1 MLTVTAAAIKRHTGI
16 YSFPPPARHHHVVHW
31 LSDQG
36 QPQHEHDGEVQGFL
50 LSDGSFVDRIEGA
63 KIAIESGQILKLNWP
78 PNLYSEDLW

>member
-16 YSFPPPARHHHVVHW
+16 YSFPPPAR
-31 LSDQG
+31 
-36 QPQHEHDGEVQGFL
+36 HEHDGEVQGFL